1 MSFTLIPI
9 VWYLVRL
16 ELLSRSLLSNDVMYH
31 GVQMLINCIN
41 SGLWYTAR
49 FEEFHDV
56 WVWLRVPSDTCSRDI
71 APQSISHTYNIPY
84 STKHNYTSPKPES
97 HLKFILRPLQIT
109 LYLWRKKGQRNCH
122 KRKGSAIWSSHYSG
136 IQEKLFSKI
145 LLFLNFTGNSTKEC
159 GMIRC
164 LPF

>member
-56 WVWLRVPSDTCSRDI
+56 
-71 APQSISHTYNIPY
+71 
-84 STKHNYTSPKPES
+84 
-97 HLKFILRPLQIT
+97 
-109 LYLWRKKGQRNCH
+109 
-122 KRKGSAIWSSHYSG
+122 
-136 IQEKLFSKI
+136 
-145 LLFLNFTGNSTKEC
+145 
-159 GMIRC
+159 
-164 LPF
+164 